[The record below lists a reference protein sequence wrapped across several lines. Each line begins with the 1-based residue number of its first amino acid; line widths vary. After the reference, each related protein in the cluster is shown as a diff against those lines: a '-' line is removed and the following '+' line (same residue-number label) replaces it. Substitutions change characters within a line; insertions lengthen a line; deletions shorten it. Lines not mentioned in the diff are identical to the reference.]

1 MSKERKS
8 SPELDLGKKVEAPC
22 HYAPSV
28 LRRVARDQER
38 EGLVKAGVYPEFFGY
53 DVWNAYEF
61 NFLVTGGG
69 PQNYVLK
76 IIYPASSP
84 YIVESKSLK
93 LYLGSFSMDR
103 FSSLKEALD
112 TVTKDLNELLETH
125 VQVKA
130 MRVAEVNG
138 FQRTFSVGDGVKVL
152 DDLAADVLCTEFN
165 HNAELLHE
173 GFEGRRCNET
183 HQFVFYGLKSNCKV
197 THQPDYGVVFI
208 KYTGSDKI
216 DPKAL
221 YKYLVSFRGENH
233 FHEEIVETIYTDLLM
248 NLPNASSLVVF
259 AQYTRRGGIDINPVR
274 ALTLKD
280 MTWAPC
286 EELLLDS
293 PGVVRSFM
301 Q

>member
-1 MSKERKS
+1 MSKERTS

-22 HYAPSV
+22 HYAPNV

-38 EGLVKAGVYPEFFGY
+38 ENLAKPGVYPEFFGY
-53 DVWNAYEF
+53 DIWNAYEF
-61 NFLVTGGG
+61 NFLVDGGG
-69 PQNYVLK
+69 PKNYVLK

-103 FSSLKEALD
+103 YRDLHEVLGI
-112 TVTKDLNELLETH
+112 VTKDLNELLETH
-125 VQVKA
+125 VQVQATKVSE
-130 MRVAEVNG
+130 MTDFHRS
-138 FQRTFSVGDGVKVL
+138 FSLPASTSVL
-152 DDLAADVLCTEFN
+152 DDLANFVPCTEFN
-165 HNAELLHE
+165 HNAELLQE
-173 GFEGRRCNET
+173 GKSKGLPKT
-183 HQFVFYGLKSNCKV
+183 YQFVFYGLKSNCKV

-208 KYTGSDKI
+208 KYTGAEKI
-216 DPKAL
+216 DPRAL

-248 NLPNASSLVVF
+248 NLPGASSLVVF

-274 ALTLKD
+274 VLNLKD
-280 MTWAPC
+280 LTWSPC
-286 EELLLDS
+286 EELLMNS
-293 PGVVRSFM
+293 PGIVRSFM

>member
-1 MSKERKS
+1 MSKEQRKS
-8 SPELDLGKKVEAPC
+8 SPELDLGKKVEAPI
-22 HYAPSV
+22 HYAPDV
-28 LRRVARDQER
+28 LRRVVREQER
-38 EGLVKAGVYPEFFGY
+38 GSLVKAGVYPEFFGY

-61 NFLVTGGG
+61 NFLVVGGG

-103 FSSLKEALD
+103 FTSLKEALD

-125 VQVKA
+125 VQVRA

-138 FQRTFSVGDGVKVL
+138 FQRTFSIGDGVKVL
-152 DDLAADVLCTEFN
+152 DDLAADVPCTEFN
-165 HNAELLHE
+165 HNAELLQE
-173 GFEGRRCNET
+173 GKSKGLTET
-183 HQFVFYGLKSNCKV
+183 HQYVFYGLKSNCKV
-197 THQPDYGVVFI
+197 THQPDYGAVFI
-208 KYTGSDKI
+208 KYTGPDQI

-233 FHEEIVETIYTDLLM
+233 FHEEIVETIYTDLLI

-274 ALTLKD
+274 ALTLND
-280 MTWAPC
+280 LTWLPC
-286 EELLLDS
+286 EELLMDS
-293 PGVVRSFM
+293 PGIVRSFM

>member
-1 MSKERKS
+1 MSKERTS
-8 SPELDLGKKVEAPC
+8 SPELDLGKRVEAPC
-22 HYAPSV
+22 HYAPNV
-28 LRRVARDQER
+28 LRKVARDQER
-38 EGLVKAGVYPEFFGY
+38 EGLAKPGVYPEFFGY

-76 IIYPASSP
+76 IVYPASSP

-125 VQVKA
+125 VQVEAIK
-130 MRVAEVNG
+130 VSEVTEVK
-138 FQRTFSVGDGVKVL
+138 RDFSIDGKTVIL
-152 DDLAADVLCTEFN
+152 DDLAECVPCTEFN
-165 HNAELLHE
+165 HNVDLLKEEISE
-173 GFEGRRCNET
+173 GMKDT
-183 HQFVFYGLKSNCKV
+183 QQFVFYGLKSNCKV

-208 KYTGSDKI
+208 KYTGTERI
-216 DPKAL
+216 DPRAL

-248 NLPNASSLVVF
+248 NLPSASSLVVL

-274 ALTLKD
+274 VLNLKD
-280 MTWAPC
+280 LTWLPC
-286 EELLLDS
+286 EELLMDS
-293 PGVVRSFM
+293 PGIVRSFM

>member
-1 MSKERKS
+1 MFKERKS

-22 HYAPSV
+22 HYAPDV
-28 LRRVARDQER
+28 LRKVARDQER
-38 EGLVKAGVYPEFFGY
+38 ENLAKPGVYPEFFGY
-53 DVWNAYEF
+53 DIWNAYEF
-61 NFLVTGGG
+61 NFLTSEGG

-103 FSSLKEALD
+103 FEHLKDVLRLIIF
-112 TVTKDLNELLETH
+112 DLNSLLETH
-125 VQVKA
+125 VQVEA
-130 MRVAEVNG
+130 MKISEVTEFKRN
-138 FQRTFSVGDGVKVL
+138 FSIGGKTIIL
-152 DDLAADVLCTEFN
+152 DDLAERVTCTEFN
-165 HNAELLHE
+165 HNVDLLKE
-173 GFEGRRCNET
+173 GISEGMRDT
-183 HQFVFYGLKSNCKV
+183 QQFVFYGLKSNCKV
-197 THQPDYGVVFI
+197 THQPDYGAVFI
-208 KYTGSDKI
+208 RYTSPDQI

-248 NLPNASSLVVF
+248 NLPNADSLVVF

-274 ALTLKD
+274 ALTLRD
-280 MTWAPC
+280 LTWNPC
-286 EELLLDS
+286 RELLLDS
-293 PGVVRSFM
+293 PGIFRSFM